1 MKRKFLFSGMAALIA
16 LAMVF
21 AGCAQP
27 TDMNINT
34 DGVTTLVKLD
44 NPVVHVTAYDG
55 FNVVSWEPVRDAASY
70 TVWRV
75 DTQSSSQV
83 DISSVATI
91 GDNTIIDNV
100 TESWEKL
107 ANGRTYKYIVI
118 AVPDAARYADVNL
131 GTALAPDY
139 KLSDA
144 HIDIYSGRG
153 EATVTA
159 RVPDPATYKVPKASD
174 IKYRLDPNGFLYVSW
189 TQPANAKA
197 KIGYFI
203 GGYPTDAA
211 LSPEA
216 FDAAFYLYSDT
227 YVAGTSTIDYLFT
240 TSGAGYLYP
249 RNAVTAVFPVIG
261 GKATIAIQTEYLTDK
276 TVQSTGNIYARDN
289 PAKLDITL
297 DQYNLEL
304 NWQGATFTA
313 THIYKDATTGT
324 VQLSW
329 PRIQGD
335 DDVYSSKTYSNSDT
349 TKVTYNVYKR
359 EIPVNDDLNGALV
372 GAGDWTKVNYT
383 FQDRGDGDTSNTIYA
398 VETGDVNSTLS
409 GWYYI
414 VYASANRGGKTSHS
428 YPLSA
433 YLARTLPA
441 EATIATSTGVAY
453 GGGKNS
459 DGHPYT
465 IRIDV
470 AGLQDGVSYKLYRGE
485 LIPIL
490 IERLASGNTQWVDP
504 DPSTLKYQFT
514 SYDSA
519 VVEQWIG
526 ARVTGDTSGS
536 IFDTGIEPRKSYI
549 YKLVSLIPG
558 DTPAA
563 DILLGDGST
572 KQVVPTSTENATSVY
587 SHLSLVTST
596 PTVIMSG
603 TDANDNKPGQIH
615 AAVSNSGYTKGMD
628 VKLFYRRAATGGVNP
643 GTTTTAWTY
652 LATFDKY
659 AQAGGDTTQITEE
672 SGVFKPKD
680 YEIPGAVYGETYQFK
695 AVAYIEEG
703 AREIPNIDNDT
714 YSLANIVEATATGPG
729 ILSQPRLDSLIGF
742 TVTSLTGTHNI
753 TGITGSFV
761 NGLEIYLRV
770 VRTATPSAESGKSKY
785 FVQPEPF
792 TITRE
797 SGLSTYQLR
806 FGLTVLPPEAD
817 AVGGGTDTYTIQYR
831 YPWETWETVTPRQIG
846 GNLTR

>member
-1 MKRKFLFSGMAALIA
+1 LFSGIAALIA

-27 TDMNINT
+27 TDMNITT

-55 FNVVSWEPVRDAASY
+55 FNVVSWEPVRDADSY
-70 TVWRV
+70 DVWRL

-83 DISSVATI
+83 LVGTGFGNTTDLSVV
-91 GDNTIIDNV
+91 DDV
-100 TESWEKL
+100 TVGAGTPLQKL

-118 AVPDAARYADVNL
+118 ASPGELYR
-131 GTALAPDY
+131 TSSTTDY
-139 KLSDA
+139 SGVDEAQKDL
-144 HIDIYSGRG
+144 YSGRG

-159 RVPDPATYKVPKASD
+159 RVPDPATYKVPKASG
-174 IKYRLDPNGFLYVSW
+174 ITTRLDPDGTLYVSW

-197 KIGYFI
+197 TIGYFI
-203 GGYPTDAA
+203 GGYPADAA
-211 LSPEA
+211 LPNTVAEFTGSNLFTP
-216 FDAAFYLYSDT
+216 F
-227 YVAGTSTIDYLFT
+227 AGTPLFSST
-240 TSGAGYLYP
+240 GAGYLYP
-249 RNAVTAVFPVIG
+249 KNAVTTTFPVIG
-261 GKATIAIQTEYLTDK
+261 GKATIAILT
-276 TVQSTGNIYARDN
+276 TYAGGTMYASDV
-289 PAKLDITL
+289 PAKVDVTF
-297 DQYNLEL
+297 DQYNLNL
-304 NWQGATFTA
+304 DWQSAAVLTA

-335 DDVYSSKTYSNSDT
+335 EDVYSSKPYSNSDT
-349 TKVTYNVYKR
+349 TKITYNVLKR
-359 EIPVNDDLNGALV
+359 EIPINQDNSALGGYV
-372 GAGDWTKVNYT
+372 YGDWVKVNFTYI
-383 FQDRGDGDTSNTIYA
+383 DPADGHSTPNLIYA
-398 VETGDVNSTLS
+398 VETGDVKSTLS
-409 GWYYI
+409 TWEYM
-414 VYASANRGGKTSHS
+414 VYASANRGGKTNHS
-428 YPLSA
+428 YPKTGT
-433 YLARTLPA
+433 LARTLPA
-441 EATIATSTGVAY
+441 EATIAATTGIAY

-490 IERLASGNTQWVDP
+490 IERLATGNTRWVDP
-504 DPSTLKYQFT
+504 DPTTLQYQFT
-514 SYDSA
+514 SYDST
-519 VVEQWIG
+519 VVDQWTG
-526 ARVTGDTSGS
+526 ERVKADTSGS

-549 YKLVSLIPG
+549 YKLVSVIPG

-563 DILLGDGST
+563 DILLGDGSIR
-572 KQVVPTSTENATSVY
+572 QVVPTSTENATSVY
-587 SHLSLVTST
+587 SNLSLVTST
-596 PTVIMSG
+596 PTLVPSG

-659 AQAGGDTTQITEE
+659 TQDGGAVNQITAE
-672 SGVFKPKD
+672 SGIFKPND
-680 YEIPGAVYGETYQFK
+680 YDIPDAVYGETYQFK
-695 AVAYIEEG
+695 AVAYLDDG
-703 AREIPNIDNDT
+703 AREIPNINNDT
-714 YSLANIVEATATGPG
+714 YSSADIAEATATGV
-729 ILSQPRLDSLIGF
+729 LSQPSLN
-742 TVTSLTGTHNI
+742 SLTGFAVASLTGPQTI

-761 NGLEIYLRV
+761 NGVKINLRV

-785 FVQPEPF
+785 FVQPEEY

-806 FGLTVLPPEAD
+806 FGLTVLPPEND
-817 AVGGGTDTYTIQYR
+817 AVGGGSDSYTIQYK
-831 YPWETWETVTPRQIG
+831 YSWEQWETAPARQIG
-846 GNLTR
+846 GSLTR